1 MPRNPT
7 IIVGAGIAGL
17 TAGFFLSRGGVSVRI
32 LERDHRPG
40 GSILT
45 ELKDGYLVELGPNT
59 VLANS
64 VQVDE
69 LLAASGM
76 AARRLDA
83 FKINKKRFILK
94 SGRLFPLPA
103 GPLQFLTTPIFSVK
117 TKVGL
122 LREPFIGRAQTEE
135 TIAQFVLRRLG
146 PEMLEYAVG
155 PFVSGVYAGDPEKLS
170 VRWAVRKIH
179 ALEVKHGSLIRGAI
193 AKRKGPQPRGG
204 LFSFPGGL
212 DELPKTLAQSI
223 GSVTYGAAVRKIE
236 RDGEGFTVTADI
248 GGRVET
254 FPAGRVLLT
263 GNAQD
268 VDAVLAPLTPE
279 PPLRGLPYAPVA
291 IVALGFAREAV
302 SHPLDGF
309 GFLVPQTLN
318 APLLGALFT
327 SSLFPGRAPEGKAL
341 ITAFLG
347 GARHPEILDWDPAAI
362 PGRALDFLRPVL
374 GITGEPE
381 MTLTRVWP
389 EAIPQ
394 YNLEH
399 AAFVERA
406 AALEARHPGLHFSG
420 NLLHGVSVADC
431 VTNAT
436 LLARRILQA

>member
-1 MPRNPT
+1 MPRCA
-7 IIVGAGIAGL
+7 VVVMGAGIAGL
-17 TAGFFLSRGGVSVRI
+17 TAGFFLSRGGAPVRV
-32 LERDHRPG
+32 LERDRRPG
-40 GSILT
+40 GAILT
-45 ELKDGYLVELGPNT
+45 EHKDSYLVESGPNT

-69 LLAASGM
+69 LLAASGL

-83 FKINKKRFILK
+83 LKINKKRYILK
-94 SGRLFPLPA
+94 DGRLFPLPA
-103 GPLQFLTTPIFSVK
+103 GPLQFMTTPIFSAR
-117 TKVGL
+117 TKLGL
-122 LREPFIGRAQTEE
+122 LREPFIGRATGEE

-155 PFVSGVYAGDPEKLS
+155 PFVSGVYAGDPDKLS

-204 LFSFPGGL
+204 LFSFPEGL
-212 DELPKTLAQSI
+212 DALPKELARAV
-223 GSVTYGAAVRKIE
+223 GSVTYGASVEKVE
-236 RDGEGFTVTADI
+236 RDGDGFNVTASID
-248 GGRVET
+248 GRTET

-263 GNAQD
+263 GNARD
-268 VDAVLAPLTPE
+268 VDAVLAPLAPE
-279 PPLRGLPYAPVA
+279 PVLKGMPYAPVA
-291 IVALGFAREAV
+291 IVALGFDRKAV
-302 SHPLDGF
+302 AHPLDGF
-309 GFLVPQTLN
+309 GFLIPQTLN
-318 APLLGALFT
+318 APLLGCLFT

-347 GARHPEILDWDPAAI
+347 GARHPEILGWDPSVF
-362 PGRALDFLRPVL
+362 PDRALELLRPVL
-374 GITGEPE
+374 GIAGEPE

-394 YNLEH
+394 YNLGH
-399 AAFVERA
+399 GAFVERA

-431 VTNAT
+431 VTNAA
-436 LLARRILQA
+436 LLARKILQS